1 MNKIV
6 SLTLAALLANG
17 TAHAQAPAPYHFSPV
32 NQYDISLT
40 AAYWNPIISYVSEKS
55 GVPMV
60 LKIGRTSADTT
71 AYVLAREVEFV
82 FTNHLFSPEREKL
95 GWKVIGRRQTPP
107 VHGDIVVLDSSPI
120 RKIEE
125 LQNMEVAFPG
135 PEALVGYKF
144 TYAHLLSKGV
154 QPKVVFGGNQNGA
167 MGQLVAGKVQAV
179 GGNSQLIE
187 GYAAR
192 EKQKFRVLW
201 RSEPL
206 YDLALMVSGK
216 VPEQH
221 VKAVSAAFFGMHKD
235 PRGKAIL
242 QQASERVGLR
252 GDAWFIPSDGSEYSA
267 YRRFY
272 QTAPASLH

>member
-1 MNKIV
+1 MNKIY
-6 SLTLAALLANG
+6 SLALAALLATG
-17 TAHAQAPAPYHFSPV
+17 AVHAQTPAPYHFSPV

-55 GVPMV
+55 GIPMV

-107 VHGDIVVLDSSPI
+107 VHGEIVVLDSSPI

-125 LQNMEVAFPG
+125 LQNLEVAFPG

-179 GGNSQLIE
+179 GGNSQLID

-192 EKQKFRVLW
+192 ENQKFRVLW

-206 YDLALMVSGK
+206 YDLALMVSDK

>member
-1 MNKIV
+1 MKV
-6 SLTLAALLANG
+6 VYLALAALLASG
-17 TAHAQAPAPYHFSPV
+17 AARAEAQAPYHFSPV
-32 NQYDISLT
+32 NQYDITLT

-55 GVPMV
+55 GVPLA

-107 VHGDIVVLDSSPI
+107 VHGEIVVLDSSPI
-120 RKIEE
+120 RKLED
-125 LQNMEVAFPG
+125 LQNQEVAFPG
-135 PEALVGYKF
+135 PEALVAYKF
-144 TYAHLLSKGV
+144 PYAHLLGKGI

-167 MGQLVAGKVQAV
+167 LGQLVAGKVQAA
-179 GGNSQLIE
+179 GGNSQLID

-216 VPEQH
+216 VPDKD
-221 VKAVSAAFFGMHKD
+221 VKAVSAAFFNMHKD

-242 QQASERVGLR
+242 QQASERVGLA
-252 GDAWFIPSDGSEYSA
+252 GDAWFIPSDGSEYGA

-272 QTAPASLH
+272 ATAPAALH